1 MSLYK
6 RSDVD
11 LLGQHIDSIM
21 ETITRKK
28 LELFEPTGDEKDK
41 VMKTI
46 LAYIKQH
53 KRKIYGGFALNSLI
67 VDKDPSDA
75 IYKDYDTPDVD
86 FYSPEPIQD
95 LIKLCNI
102 LHNAGFKYVNG
113 KEAMHKETYS
123 IYVNYALYCDI
134 SYVPKNIYNKM
145 PFKEIKGLTYIHPN
159 FMTIDYLRMMT
170 DPLIS
175 YWRIDKAFKRF
186 YLLQKHYPLPHND
199 NPIEISGSNEKI
211 DYALDTVYNF
221 VKTKKQCIVIGFYAY
236 NYYLNESGVLDA
248 KSKGSNKFALQT
260 TPYYELISSNYRDDA
275 RELIALL
282 KLKFPSGGIKYV
294 ENYPFFQFTGFNV
307 TIYLED
313 EILAIIYH
321 NNGKCLPFFNVDAVK
336 YADGKI
342 IKDTGS
348 ITVGTIGLTILYAL
362 ITVMKAR
369 VDDSSGIKNLYITII
384 SHLIEARNYF
394 LTKNKKSIF
403 DNTPFRDFVIECIG
417 ETMMPER
424 EKRLIIESRKKKN
437 QRYIYNYD
445 PSSERREPQ
454 VNFVFANSSGN
465 PIRKERNMKLSDN
478 KHDISLEGDIDTDA
492 EDDKEETIIKL

>member
-11 LLGQHIDSIM
+11 LLGQNFDSIM
-21 ETITRKK
+21 ETITKKK
-28 LELFEPTGDEKDK
+28 LELFEPTGDEKNK

-46 LAYIKQH
+46 LTYIKQY
-53 KRKIYGGFALNSLI
+53 KRKIYGGFALNALI
-67 VDKDPSDA
+67 VDRDPTDA

-102 LHNAGFKYVNG
+102 LQDAGFKYVNG

-134 SYVPKNIYNKM
+134 SYVPRNIYNKM
-145 PFKEIKGLTYIHPN
+145 PFKEIKGIFYIHPN

-186 YLLQKHYPLPHND
+186 YLLQKHYPLPHNE
-199 NPIEISGSNEKI
+199 NPIEISGSNDKI
-211 DYALDTVYNF
+211 DYALDTVYEF
-221 VKTKKQCIVIGFYAY
+221 VKSKKNCIVIGFYAY
-236 NYYLNESGVLDA
+236 NYYLNESGILST
-248 KSKGSNKFALQT
+248 KSKANEKFALQT
-260 TPYYELISSNYRDDA
+260 TPYYEIISSNYRDDA
-275 RELIALL
+275 RDLIDAL
-282 KLKFPSGGIKYV
+282 KLKFPSGGIKHV

-313 EILAIIYH
+313 EILAVVYH
-321 NNGKCLPFFNVDAVK
+321 NNGKCLPFFNVNAVK
-336 YADGKI
+336 YVDGKAV
-342 IKDTGS
+342 KDTGT
-348 ITVGTIGLTILYAL
+348 ITVGTFSLTILYAL
-362 ITVMKAR
+362 ITIMKAR
-369 VDDSSGIKNLYITII
+369 VDENTDIRNLYTTLI
-384 SHLIEARNYF
+384 SHLIEARNF
-394 LTKNKKSIF
+394 FFTKEKKTIF
-403 DNTPFRDFVIECIG
+403 DKTPFREFVIECIG

-424 EKRLIIESRKKKN
+424 EKRLIIEHRKKKN

-445 PSSERREPQ
+445 PSSEKREPAA
-454 VNFVFANSSGN
+454 NFVFANSSGN
-465 PIRKERNMKLSDN
+465 PIRKDRNLKLSDD
-478 KHDISLEGDIDTDA
+478 KHDISLEGDDADTD
-492 EDDKEETIIKL
+492 EDVDKSESSA